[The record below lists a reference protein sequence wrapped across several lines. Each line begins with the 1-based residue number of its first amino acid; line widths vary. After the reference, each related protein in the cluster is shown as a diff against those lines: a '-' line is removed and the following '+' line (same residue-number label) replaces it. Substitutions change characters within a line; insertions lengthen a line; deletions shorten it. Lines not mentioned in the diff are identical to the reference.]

1 MIQLVLITVKKLVM
15 MHKELLVLEM
25 MATLPMVEPSF
36 FILGEKAANV
46 ETESAPD
53 QQVQHLSHFLFISVT
68 SFFLSLL
75 FFTLLLHQVLG
86 STVGDTAGG
95 SIGEVVVDALK
106 DSIADQLIQHLNHFF
121 HLSHFFVIFIYHFYN
136 VSPSIFWKQCW

>member
-1 MIQLVLITVKKLVM
+1 M